1 MHYTLKPRDE
11 ALGALL
17 LNAVLILLVALGETS
32 SPPIAWTRLFVSLI
46 VVIFLPG
53 YLLHLIFFPHHGD
66 LTGIERLALSFALSI
81 AIIPPLALFL
91 DAMPGLSLALWPI
104 LLSESLVITLAAG
117 GAWLRRRFVVAEAD
131 RFQIVITW
139 APGASWHSLS
149 NTERVLYTLLSL
161 TTFAAL
167 FAAAAILLAPR
178 PARHFTEFYLLNNE
192 GLAEDFPRRIS
203 TDDTVEVIVGIS
215 NREGRIR
222 IYQLE
227 IYSGAHRLTTV
238 DAFQLR
244 PQENIEI
251 PVSFILE
258 DPGENSL
265 VMFNLYEGQDRHLY
279 RELHLIFDVTE

>member
-17 LNAVLILLVALGETS
+17 LNIVLILLVAIGEAS
-32 SPPIAWTRLFVSLI
+32 SLPIGFARLIASLI

-53 YLLHLIFFPHHGD
+53 YMLHLIFFPRQND
-66 LTGIERLALSFALSI
+66 LTGTERLAVSFALSI
-81 AIIPPLALFL
+81 AIIPPLAVFL
-91 DAMPGLSLALWPI
+91 DALPGLSLAVWPI

-117 GAWLRRRFVVAEAD
+117 GAWLRRHFVAEAD
-131 RFQIVITW
+131 RFRIVITW
-139 APGASWHSLS
+139 TPGAAWRALS
-149 NTERVLYTLLSL
+149 NTERVLYALLGL
-161 TTFAAL
+161 MALAAL

-192 GLAEDFPRRIS
+192 GLAQDFPRTVS
-203 TDDTVEVIVGIS
+203 AGDAVEVIVGIS
-215 NREGRIR
+215 NRENHVQH
-222 IYQLE
+222 YQLE
-227 IYSGAHRLTTV
+227 IYSESYRLMTV

-258 DPGENSL
+258 SPGENTL
-265 VMFNLYEGQDRHLY
+265 VIFHLYEGQDRDLY
-279 RELHLIFDVTE
+279 RELRLIVDVVE